1 MMDPIQLTSISGT
14 SPPRA
19 PAQSARPNR
28 SGAFAA
34 ALQRELRKSAEVRFS
49 AHAAA
54 RLSQR
59 NIELTAEE
67 LARLEQAVDQVA
79 AKGARASLILMDR
92 LTLVVSVPNRIVIT
106 ALPASEVEN
115 TVFTNID
122 SAIVAPKEGAP
133 ESLTETNGPVPARG
147 GLDAVDRPTRRIA

>member
-1 MMDPIQLTSISGT
+1 MIDSIQLTSISGA

-19 PAQSARPNR
+19 AARTARPSG

-34 ALQRELRKSAEVRFS
+34 VLQQELCKSAEVRFS

-54 RLSQR
+54 RLTQR

-92 LTLVVSVPNRIVIT
+92 VALVVSVPNRTVIT
-106 ALPASEVEN
+106 ALPTSEVEN

-122 SAIVAPKEGAP
+122 SAIVAPKEEAP
-133 ESLTETNGPVPARG
+133 ESLTEANGPVPTRG
-147 GLDAVDRPTRRIA
+147 GLDAAERPTRRIA